1 MKTKLLSI
9 YIVVIVLLLVGHTNA
24 QNLDWLKIHGFGGWA
39 FAKTDTNNYIIG
51 NEDGNWRTSQF
62 ALNLTA
68 NPYRKLS
75 INTQLFLQSGLKQDN
90 INLDYVFG
98 EWAFSDEIRLRIGKI
113 KSPIGLYS
121 EIYDVGTL
129 RPFYLLP
136 VGMYYGP
143 GLFPKSYV
151 GLGATGNFMLNE
163 KFEFQYDLLYGE
175 MDFQT
180 FKLEMPVGFD
190 PFTGPVMGK
199 INFTPIGREVIGGKI
214 TILPLIQGLKIGLS
228 YLNMDI
234 WTSRDGGPLT
244 RDDTIQN
251 RVYITSGHFEYLTDF
266 ISFRSELY
274 AINEDIKTN
283 GGYIEAAL
291 SFLKNWQVGICYDW
305 YENTTESSVER
316 TIVKS
321 MMEHKSLGFSLNYW
335 ANPNLVMKVSY
346 YRVNGNGFA
355 QPDWIHASYF
365 AGILEEKT
373 NVFIAGTQFSF

>member
-1 MKTKLLSI
+1 MVMVI
-9 YIVVIVLLLVGHTNA
+9 MVVFGSTHA
-24 QNLDWLKIHGFGGWA
+24 QTLDWLKIHGFGGWA
-39 FAKTDTNNYIIG
+39 YAKTNGNNFLIG

-68 NPYRKLS
+68 NPYSKLS
-75 INTQLFLQSGLKQDN
+75 INTQLFLQSGLQQDD
-90 INLDYVFG
+90 IELDYVFG
-98 EWAFSDEIRLRIGKI
+98 EWAFVDAFRLRIGKI

-129 RPFYLLP
+129 RPFYMLP

-151 GLGATGNFMLNE
+151 GLGATGNIVLNE
-163 KFEFQYDLLYGE
+163 KFEFQYDLLFGE

-180 FKLEMPVGFD
+180 FKLEMPIGFN
-190 PFTGPVMGK
+190 PITGPVMGK
-199 INFTPIGREVIGGKI
+199 VNFTPIGREVIGGKI
-214 TILPLIQGLKIGLS
+214 TVLPIIQGLKIGFS

-234 WTSRDGGPLT
+234 WTSRDGGPLQ

-266 ISFRSELY
+266 ISLRSELY
-274 AINEDIKTN
+274 AINEDVKTH
-283 GGYIEAAL
+283 GGYIEAAVM
-291 SFLKNWQVGICYDW
+291 FLKNWQAGVSYDW

-316 TIVKS
+316 TMVKS
-321 MMEHKSLGFSLNYW
+321 LMDHSSIGLTLNYW
-335 ANPNLVMKVSY
+335 VNPNLVLKASY
-346 YRVNGNGFA
+346 YRVDGNGFA
-355 QPDWIHASYF
+355 QPDWIHENYF
-365 AGILEEKT
+365 AGTLEEKT